1 MQSWKKVWREGIAPL
16 LSKNQLQ
23 VLLKGLEEDDKHIVQ
38 GVTVQPPNLLNT
50 CDWSV
55 ESCCPISYCGWKG
68 DNLETVAEVE
78 EFFARLCYEIDHKI
92 GEPAGCRWFLNWVDE
107 TPRDQMRAELIAEIK
122 LELERDDRK

>member
-1 MQSWKKVWREGIAPL
+1 MQSCKKVWREGIAPL

-38 GVTVQPPNLLNT
+38 GTTVWPPNLLNT
-50 CDWSV
+50 SDRPV

-68 DNLETVAEVE
+68 GNLGTVAEVE
-78 EFFARLCYEIDHKI
+78 EFFARLCYEIDRRI